1 MDERKEFEILEEWL
15 SLEKAEFRMLSLI
28 AILSDSNRAF
38 RGTLSTLCKE
48 LSIGASTVNKER
60 LKNNLYQLAAADLIT
75 IIKDNNVYTISLAKA
90 AEKSKNIIKIKKAW
104 YQLIKD
110 TPSEAAWENVLKVF
124 IKLLEFAPASI
135 HKEQEIADEL
145 NISVSTVKRAIKTL
159 KQIDFQDFRFKIEPK
174 IEKLADG
181 KFRTLGNTY
190 SQAIIFE

>member
-1 MDERKEFEILEEWL
+1 MTEKKEIEFLEEWL
-15 SLEKAEFRMLSLI
+15 PLEKAEFRLLSMI
-28 AILSDSNRAF
+28 TILSDNNRAF
-38 RGTLSTLCKE
+38 RGTLKTFCEELCIDTSSGNIK
-48 LSIGASTVNKER
+48 R
-60 LKNNLYQLAAADLIT
+60 LKNSLNQLAVADFIK
-75 IIKDNNVYTISLAKA
+75 IIIDKDIYTISLAKA

-159 KQIDFQDFRFKIEPK
+159 KQIDFKDFRFKIEPK
-174 IEKLADG
+174 IEKLPDG